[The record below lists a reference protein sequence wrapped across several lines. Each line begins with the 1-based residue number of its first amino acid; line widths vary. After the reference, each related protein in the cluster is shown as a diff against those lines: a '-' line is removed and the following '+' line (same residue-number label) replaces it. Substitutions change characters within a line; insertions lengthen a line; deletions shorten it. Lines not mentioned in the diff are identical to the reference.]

1 MRGQQRSSGAG
12 KYRTIHR
19 GVFGTAGKSF
29 LDWVYGAAAFSTGIP
44 HSLALMACHRSEEI
58 GNPNV
63 NNGDCFPSA
72 EEKYYAQALAQHT
85 SAMYR
90 LMNDAGAIL
99 RDRSDKALNTADFL
113 ESHQDGNKR
122 SDEGLKDEL
131 QRLARF
137 EQEAMTRCL
146 KKLEE
151 CCGVDKRKRRTV
163 ELMDMLCKIS
173 LCAAQIYLQRHI
185 RVAKQAT

>member
-1 MRGQQRSSGAG
+1 
-12 KYRTIHR
+12 
-19 GVFGTAGKSF
+19 
-29 LDWVYGAAAFSTGIP
+29 
-44 HSLALMACHRSEEI
+44 
-58 GNPNV
+58 
-63 NNGDCFPSA
+63 
-72 EEKYYAQALAQHT
+72 
-85 SAMYR
+85 
-90 LMNDAGAIL
+90 MNDAGAIL